1 MDCNNE
7 KTRLNIS
14 QSVPFT
20 YPPIDAKYSNFH
32 SAVLA
37 KKIQNFSSPSSN
49 LPQEFKLQ
57 GSSLENNKKC
67 KTYN

>member
-1 MDCNNE
+1 MDYNNE
-7 KTRLNIS
+7 GTRLSLS

-20 YPPIDAKYSNFH
+20 YPPIDAKYSNFR
-32 SAVLA
+32 STVLT
-37 KKIQNFSSPSSN
+37 KKTPNFSSPSFD
-49 LPQEFKLQ
+49 LPQEFKSQ